1 MAEIISGAL
10 TTSENES
17 IKTETKA
24 IDLVTNYITSEFL
37 SVSEDVIELHEVV
50 ETPDEYA
57 HWVTFGIGGP
67 A

>member
-17 IKTETKA
+17 IKQETKA
-24 IDLVTNYITSEFL
+24 INLINNSISYDG
-37 SVSEDVIELHEVV
+37 IELYEVV
-50 ETPDEYA
+50 ETPDEYV